1 MSVYLHDIPLSQ
13 AQERLRQALQ
23 EADLWRVLG
32 VEEIPLDENALG
44 RVTAEPIWAEVSSP
58 HYHASAM
65 DGFAVRADDTNG
77 AQPTTPVQLSVISD
91 QSSVI
96 SNLVIGNSAQYVDT
110 GDPLP
115 GWANAVIPIENVES
129 LDENDQITTEI
140 RKPKSIRIRASVTP
154 WSHVRPLGEDIVA
167 TQLVLPTGHVL
178 RPADLGAIAA
188 SGHQTIKVARK
199 PKVAILPT
207 GTELVPIGSK
217 LKAGDILEYNSLVIA
232 AQIKQIGGEPT
243 RYPITKDDFDL
254 ICERVQEAAQTHDLV
269 LLNAGSSAGAEDFS
283 SRVVEKLG
291 TLLVHGVAVRPGHPV
306 ILGVIASGAKQS
318 PNAGEIAS
326 SLPLVAPR
334 NDMIPIIGVPGYPVS
349 AALTIDIFVE
359 PLLAKWLGRRPLELP
374 TEEATLTRKLV
385 SPAGDDDFVRVAV
398 GRVGDKLLAAPL
410 SRGAGVITS
419 LVQADGLALIPSGT
433 QGMEAGEKVQVRLY
447 RNKSEIEKTIF
458 CIGSH
463 DLTLDLI
470 AQFLAEHDR
479 RLASANVGSQ
489 GGLVALRRGE
499 AHIAGSH
506 LLDTQTGEYN
516 ISYIRQYMPNIPVKV
531 VALVGRDQGL
541 IVKKGNPKGIKS
553 LGDLAGTGQGRGVQF
568 VNRQRGAGTRV
579 LLDYHLNLMT
589 ISPDSIAG
597 YYQEEYTH
605 LGVAA
610 AVASGRADCGLGVAA
625 AAQALDLDFI
635 PLFQER
641 YDLVIPKLFADDDL
655 LAPLF
660 DLLADSR
667 FQEAVSQ
674 LKGYD
679 VSVMGNGILED

>member
-13 AQERLRQALQ
+13 ARARLQ
-23 EADLWRVLG
+23 EALQDANLWRVLG
-32 VEEIPLDENALG
+32 TELIPLDENALG
-44 RVTAEPIWAEVSSP
+44 RVTAEPIWAEISSP

-65 DGFAVRADDTNG
+65 DGFAVRAVSTNG
-77 AQPTTPVQLSVISD
+77 AMPSTPVTLFV
-91 QSSVI
+91 SSQ
-96 SNLVIGNSAQYVDT
+96 AQYVDT

-115 GWANAVIPIENVES
+115 EWANAVIPIENTEP
-129 LDENDQITTEI
+129 LDENGQISSAV
-140 RKPKSIRIRASVTP
+140 RSPSSIRIRAAVTP

-167 TQLVLPTGHVL
+167 TQLVLPTGHTL

-188 SGHQTIKVARK
+188 SGHQTIRVARK

-217 LKAGDILEYNSLVIA
+217 LKAGDILEYNSLVLG
-232 AQIKQIGGEPT
+232 AQIKAMGGEPT
-243 RYPITKDDFDL
+243 RYPITKDDFDS
-254 ICERVQEAAQTHDLV
+254 ICQRVQEAAQTHDLV

-283 SRVVEKLG
+283 SKVVEKLG
-291 TLLVHGVAVRPGHPV
+291 QLLVHGVAVRPGHPV
-306 ILGVIASGAKQS
+306 ILGMINKESGNLV
-318 PNAGEIAS
+318 PNPS
-326 SLPLVAPR
+326 SL
-334 NDMIPIIGVPGYPVS
+334 IPIIGVPGYPVS
-349 AALTIDIFVE
+349 AALTVDIFVE
-359 PLLAKWLGRRPLELP
+359 ALIAKWLGRRPHELP
-374 TEEATLTRKLV
+374 TEMATLTRKLV
-385 SPAGDDDFVRVAV
+385 SPAGDDDYVRVAV
-398 GRVGDKLLAAPL
+398 GKVGEKLLAAPL

-419 LVQADGLALIPSGT
+419 LVQADGLALIPSGV
-433 QGMEAGEKVQVRLY
+433 QGMEAGEQVKVHLY
-447 RNKSEIEKTIF
+447 RSRAEIERTIF

-463 DLTLDLI
+463 DLTLDLM

-499 AHIAGSH
+499 AHMAGSH
-506 LLDTQTGEYN
+506 LLDPQDGSYN

-553 LGDLAGTGQGRGVQF
+553 LGDLASKSQEGGVQF

-579 LLDYHLNLMT
+579 LLDYHLNLMA
-589 ISPDSIAG
+589 IPQESIAG
-597 YYQEEYTH
+597 YSQEEYTH
-605 LGVAA
+605 LGIAT
-610 AVASGRADCGLGVAA
+610 AVASGRADCGLGIAA

-641 YDLVIPKLFADDDL
+641 YDLVIPKQHADDNL

-660 DLLADSR
+660 DLLADSQFR
-667 FQEAVSQ
+667 EAVSQ

-679 VSVMGNGILED
+679 VSVMGTVILED